1 MGRAAPRCHGAADVT
16 YAQSGHA
23 AFLYPRSRSIW
34 IACGTRQLRTAFHH
48 RFVRINNE
56 LPKTPTNKILKR
68 ELIQAG
74 VTAAGGVLWTRVER
88 GTAYVAGEWRGAR
101 LNASR

>member
-1 MGRAAPRCHGAADVT
+1 MAAVVLDDGQSLTPEEFEKFLAAQPDLSVK
-16 YAQSGHA
+16 AW
-23 AFLYPRSRSIW
+23 P
-34 IACGTRQLRTAFHH
+34 